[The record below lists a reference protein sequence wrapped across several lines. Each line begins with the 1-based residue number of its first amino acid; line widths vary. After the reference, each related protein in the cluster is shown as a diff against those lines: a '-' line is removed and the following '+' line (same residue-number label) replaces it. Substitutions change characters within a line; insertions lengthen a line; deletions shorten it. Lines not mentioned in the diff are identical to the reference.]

1 MDRCFI
7 QSILA
12 AGVAIAAIAAIL
24 PSPVRAGEKPPNVVF
39 ILADDLGYGDLGCQG
54 HPRIQTPRLDRL
66 AERGVRLTQYYVTSP
81 VCTPTRAS
89 FMTGRHPQRFD
100 IHHADLPER
109 TPRYPLPSEAVT
121 LPEILQQAGYRTE
134 HFGKWH
140 LGEPPE
146 APMPRGH
153 GFDYFFGG
161 MGGRPSSSW
170 MKHARSDNPQFIENE
185 DAART
190 VEGHVTDITTDRV
203 LERLTRAAEADQP
216 FYFNVWYNAPHEPL
230 TPKVDEM
237 ALYEADADL
246 DERQKVYYAAVSNLD
261 KNIGRILDRLS
272 ELGIER
278 ETFVFFTSDNGP
290 ETHTGRY
297 SAGSALPLRGIKTQL
312 WEGGIRVPAI
322 AAWPGVLPEGRV
334 CDAVG
339 SALDFFPTVCSL
351 AGVEGWRDLPRDE
364 GIDFLPHLTGQFEP
378 VERTLFFEFHS
389 GQRKGPTPANEYGGP
404 EPSGQLVMRKGD
416 WKIHLTPGGEMRRLY
431 NLREDVAETAD
442 LSKSHPALLAQ
453 LEAEAWAWY
462 SSLPREDGVQHQSHT
477 PPDSEE
483 VANRIHLPSTN

>member
-1 MDRCFI
+1 MAKSGNSHLAVMLTILGLTVFSA
-7 QSILA
+7 SIVSA
-12 AGVAIAAIAAIL
+12 ESNRPNIL
-24 PSPVRAGEKPPNVVF
+24 F

-54 HPRIQTPRLDRL
+54 HPRIKTPSLDRL

-109 TPRYPLPSEAVT
+109 TPRYPLPDSAVT
-121 LPEILQQAGYRTE
+121 LSEMLQQVGYRTE

-146 APMPRGH
+146 APMPRGQ

-170 MKHARSDNPQFIENE
+170 IKHARSDNPQFIENE
-185 DAART
+185 NPAQT
-190 VEGHVTDITTDRV
+190 IEGHVTDITTDRV
-203 LERLTRAAEADQP
+203 LERLTLAAEADQP

-230 TPKVDEM
+230 TPKVDEKP
-237 ALYEADADL
+237 LYEAEADL
-246 DERQKVYYAAVSNLD
+246 DEREKIYYATVSNMD
-261 KNIGRILDRLS
+261 KNIGRILDRLR

-290 ETHTGRY
+290 ETHASKH
-297 SAGSALPLRGIKTQL
+297 SAGSARPLRGIKTQL

-322 AAWPGVLPEGRV
+322 TSLPGVLPEGRV

-351 AGVEGWRDLPRDE
+351 ARVEGWRDLPRDE
-364 GIDFLPHLTGQFEP
+364 GIDFLPHLTGQFDP
-378 VERTLFFEFHS
+378 VERTLFFEFHG
-389 GQRKGPTPANEYGGP
+389 GQRKGPTPANEVGGP
-404 EPSGQLVMRKGD
+404 EPSGQVVMRKGD
-416 WKIHLTPGGEMRRLY
+416 WKIHLTPGAEMRRLY
-431 NLREDVAETAD
+431 NLREDVAETTD
-442 LSKSHPALLAQ
+442 LSESHPALFAQ

-462 SSLPREDGVQHQSHT
+462 SNLPREDGVRRQTHT

-483 VANRIHLPSTN
+483 EANRIHLPSPN